1 MAVASCLR
9 EFLGLH
15 QGCGS
20 SVCHFSLLVI
30 ISFFS
35 QCFIKILHGIV
46 IVTFLIVHVCYTYS
60 CIGSRVNLIHVL
72 RCLEVN
78 FAFVALHQFQDV
90 QCLLQESGVSLACF
104 HLRTIDILQRF
115 TISYTT
121 LNEHGHE
128 VILDSLQVSL
138 LSFLGFSSKCVIC
151 ILGSI
156 NIILEKLVGMI
167 IISLYLLHGSIQEI
181 VQHRTFG
188 TTLFSMNRFFQP
200 IISRIK
206 VRSRSE
212 LKIIHSFGTQGIS
225 HTRHT
230 LHSLTNEFRNVLH
243 SQIIYIHQLIKIL
256 LVISRISILNLTQE
270 TH

>member
-30 ISFFS
+30 ICFFS

-128 VILDSLQVSL
+128 VILDSLHQYNPGKTGRYDYHQPLPSAWKYPGNSATPHL
-138 LSFLGFSSKCVIC
+138 WNHPFQHEQILSANYKP
-151 ILGSI
+151 
-156 NIILEKLVGMI
+156 
-167 IISLYLLHGSIQEI
+167 Y
-181 VQHRTFG
+181 
-188 TTLFSMNRFFQP
+188 
-200 IISRIK
+200 
-206 VRSRSE
+206 
-212 LKIIHSFGTQGIS
+212 
-225 HTRHT
+225 
-230 LHSLTNEFRNVLH
+230 
-243 SQIIYIHQLIKIL
+243 
-256 LVISRISILNLTQE
+256 
-270 TH
+270 